1 MKPIFVSFAFISLA
15 LIAVT
20 LPRILPAR
28 VSSSGVPQIDAAAAM
43 SCVDRYNSL
52 LKSGK
57 EALIAGDRAGTVD
70 LLLQAKRILASCQ
83 ALQDGSSRQAPA
95 LANGTFSG
103 RVGAPLRESTRS
115 GWYRPSR
122 ACMNASAIC

>member
-1 MKPIFVSFAFISLA
+1 MKPISVFFAFVSLA
-15 LIAVT
+15 LLAVI

-28 VSSSGVPQIDAAAAM
+28 ASSSGAHLIESAAAM

-103 RVGAPLRESTRS
+103 RVGAPR
-115 GWYRPSR
+115 
-122 ACMNASAIC
+122 